1 MTIEKTW
8 INKDNENKNNKL
20 LDEEEIKKEEKKH
33 LEFIATKEK
42 ITVEIETEEKI
53 WNLKE
58 LVEYWVISSE
68 TADKIISGINISNEE
83 IAKIF
88 EKINEIEDVKDVD
101 KYLPKELRITHEQY
115 IKALSDDI
123 YRVQTITKPNS
134 KWTLLANQINSDS
147 ITWLNLFSGF
157 ITILD
162 KNLIKIQE
170 KTIDIKNELIEID
183 EKKFWKKIDTRSF
196 LQKIIDF
203 IKELFN

>member
-1 MTIEKTW
+1 MAIENNW
-8 INKDNENKNNKL
+8 INQDSENKNNKL
-20 LDEEEIKKEEKKH
+20 LDDEKIKEEEKKH

-42 ITVEIETEEKI
+42 INVEIETEEKI

-58 LVEYWVISSE
+58 LLEYWVISSE
-68 TADKIISGINISNEE
+68 TADKIISEINISNEE

-115 IKALSDDI
+115 VKALSDDI
-123 YRVQTITKPNS
+123 YRVQTITKLNS
-134 KWTLLANQINSDS
+134 ALTLLANQINPDS
-147 ITWLNLFSGF
+147 FTWLNLFSGF

-170 KTIDIKNELIEID
+170 NTIDIKNELIEID
-183 EKKFWKKIDTRSF
+183 EKKFWKKLNTRSF

>member
-1 MTIEKTW
+1 MAIENNW
-8 INKDNENKNNKL
+8 INQDSENKNNKL
-20 LDEEEIKKEEKKH
+20 LDDEKIKEEEKKH

-42 ITVEIETEEKI
+42 INVEIETEEKI

-58 LVEYWVISSE
+58 LLEYWVISSE

-115 IKALSDDI
+115 VKALSDDI
-123 YRVQTITKPNS
+123 YRVQTITKLNS
-134 KWTLLANQINSDS
+134 ALTLLANQINPDS
-147 ITWLNLFSGF
+147 FTWLNLFSGF

-170 KTIDIKNELIEID
+170 NTIDIKNELIEID
-183 EKKFWKKIDTRSF
+183 EKKFWKKLDTRSF

>member
-1 MTIEKTW
+1 MTIENNW
-8 INKDNENKNNKL
+8 INQDSENKNNKL
-20 LDEEEIKKEEKKH
+20 LDDEKIKEEERKH

-68 TADKIISGINISNEE
+68 TADKIISWINISNEE

-88 EKINEIEDVKDVD
+88 EKINEIEDVKDID
-101 KYLPKELRITHEQY
+101 LYLPKELRITHEQY

-123 YRVQTITKPNS
+123 YRVQTITKLNS
-134 KWTLLANQINSDS
+134 ALTLLANQINPDS

-157 ITILD
+157 IAILD

-170 KTIDIKNELIEID
+170 NTIDIKNELIQVD
-183 EKKFWKKIDTRSF
+183 EKKYWKKLDSRSF